1 MKLYIAGRFGMVGSA
16 LSRLGKTHGYEIKGK
31 SSQDLDLRDRLAVF
45 KELESEKPDALV
57 IAAAK
62 VGGIGANSSYPV
74 DFLSFNLQ
82 IQTNLID
89 AAHAVGIDRVLFLGS
104 SCIYPKFALQ
114 PIRESALLTGELEPT
129 NEPLA
134 IAKIAGIKLISAY
147 RKQYDRKWFSVMPS
161 NLYGPGDNFNL
172 ENAHVLPS
180 LISKIFTAHS
190 ERAEFVE
197 IWGDGTPKREFL
209 HVNDMAEACLVLLDK
224 YDDDLPI
231 NVGYGSEISIL
242 ELANM
247 ISDVIGFQG
256 EVKTNPNF
264 PNGTP
269 RKIMDSSRIAALGW
283 KPRIN
288 LRDGITDTIQWFQSH
303 VNNSKLRV

>member
-16 LSRLGKTHGYEIKGK
+16 LSRLAVTRGYNVKGK

-45 KELESEKPDALV
+45 KELKSEKPDALV

-104 SCIYPKFALQ
+104 SCIYPKFAPQ

-147 RKQYDRKWFSVMPS
+147 RKQYGRKWFSVMPS

-180 LISKIFTAHS
+180 LISKISTAYN
-190 ERAEFVE
+190 ERAAFVE

-247 ISDVIGFQG
+247 ISEVIGFPG
-256 EVKTNPNF
+256 EVKTNPDF

-283 KPRIN
+283 KPRID
-288 LRDGITDTIQWFQSH
+288 LREGITDTIQWFQNH

>member
-16 LSRLGKTHGYEIKGK
+16 LSRLAVTRGYNVKGK

-45 KELESEKPDALV
+45 KELKSEKPDALV

-104 SCIYPKFALQ
+104 SCIYPKFAPQ

-134 IAKIAGIKLISAY
+134 SAKIAGIKLISAY
-147 RKQYDRKWFSVMPS
+147 RKQYGRKWFSVMPS

-172 ENAHVLPS
+172 ENEGSYSSIKLQFN
-180 LISKIFTAHS
+180 IKIYNLLLLSNFRLSSMFQCLEMS
-190 ERAEFVE
+190 EFRY
-197 IWGDGTPKREFL
+197 
-209 HVNDMAEACLVLLDK
+209 LL
-224 YDDDLPI
+224 
-231 NVGYGSEISIL
+231 E
-242 ELANM
+242 
-247 ISDVIGFQG
+247 
-256 EVKTNPNF
+256 
-264 PNGTP
+264 
-269 RKIMDSSRIAALGW
+269 
-283 KPRIN
+283 
-288 LRDGITDTIQWFQSH
+288 H
-303 VNNSKLRV
+303 